1 MMFES
6 AALVRPLP
14 ASRDA
19 SGIVAVCGATSD
31 AVAHRI
37 DHSTALG
44 SDAASAV
51 QHAAFRVQ
59 R

>member
-31 AVAHRI
+31 AVAHRLAR
-37 DHSTALG
+37 STALRP
-44 SDAASAV
+44 DAASAV